1 MCTSRAEREIGAG
14 SGGTVTFSSL
24 ATHGRLVP
32 WTKSETSTMKNA
44 RLKNSWASGSPAISG
59 NTARM
64 IGTAPR
70 RPTQEIKAFS
80 RPWKALNGSRL
91 AATDSGRAKM
101 IIHSAR
107 PSAGN
112 AIGSRS

>member
-1 MCTSRAEREIGAG
+1 M
-14 SGGTVTFSSL
+14 
-24 ATHGRLVP
+24 GR
-32 WTKSETSTMKNA
+32 
-44 RLKNSWASGSPAISG
+44 PAISG

-70 RPTQEIKAFS
+70 KPTQEMNAFS
-80 RPWKALNGSRL
+80 RPWNALNGSRPTI
-91 AATDSGRAKM
+91 TDSGRANR

-107 PSAGN
+107 ASAGK